1 MAGIMSEGSNTGDNA
16 PIIPLSK
23 AYVRPHRKDS
33 LQKSLAKTK
42 RNHGQEYVSKSSG
55 NYSLFA
61 RLVKRILIFLMIFIN
76 LETNLQTAFIQK
88 HIPLKGLNG
97 KKTYNLV

>member
-1 MAGIMSEGSNTGDNA
+1 MFNRSNRSRWYVIIWQGLLTVAGIMSEGSFTGDNA

-33 LQKSLAKTK
+33 LQKTLTKTK

-61 RLVKRILIFLMIFIN
+61 RLVHHAN
-76 LETNLQTAFIQK
+76 VPK
-88 HIPLKGLNG
+88 HAM
-97 KKTYNLV
+97 TV